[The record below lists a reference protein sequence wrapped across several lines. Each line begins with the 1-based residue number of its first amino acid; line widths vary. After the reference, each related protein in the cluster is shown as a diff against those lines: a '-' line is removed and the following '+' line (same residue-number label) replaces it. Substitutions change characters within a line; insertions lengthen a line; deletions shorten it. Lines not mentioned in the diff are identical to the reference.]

1 MPSTKKLLTAFNLA
15 KPDSPNSD
23 FLIPWERDGQQILR
37 GLSSGKEAALGMM
50 VYTGRSISE
59 NDMFAKL
66 VNSGAVITDAAKT
79 LALLRSYLEQLQFLK
94 IGNVA
99 RLNST
104 SHSNEP
110 NLVLEL
116 VAITPSAALRILSP
130 PKKQD

>member
-1 MPSTKKLLTAFNLA
+1 
-15 KPDSPNSD
+15 
-23 FLIPWERDGQQILR
+23 
-37 GLSSGKEAALGMM
+37 MM

-99 RLNST
+99 RLSST
-104 SHSNEP
+104 NHSNEP

-116 VAITPSAALRILSP
+116 VAITPLAALRILSP

>member
-1 MPSTKKLLTAFNLA
+1 
-15 KPDSPNSD
+15 
-23 FLIPWERDGQQILR
+23 
-37 GLSSGKEAALGMM
+37 MM

-104 SHSNEP
+104 NHSNEP

-116 VAITPSAALRILSP
+116 VAITPSAALRILLP